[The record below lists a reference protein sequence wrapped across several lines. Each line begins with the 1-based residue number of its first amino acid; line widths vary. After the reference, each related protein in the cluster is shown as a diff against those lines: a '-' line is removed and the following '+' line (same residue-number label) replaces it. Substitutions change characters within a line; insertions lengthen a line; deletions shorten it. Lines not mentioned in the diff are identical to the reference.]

1 MAKSQIQQAIDKVD
15 MDISVLQALRAILV
29 QTQNDASKRKA
40 KPKTEKVRT

>member
-29 QTQNDASKRKA
+29 QTQNDAPKRKA
-40 KPKTEKVRT
+40 KPKKESAK